1 MRLRSL
7 DLFLALAIAVAN
19 VAWAVFTMSDNM
31 ASLSAVSVA
40 LALPLVFLIPGY
52 LITETLFPHRALETV
67 QRLTFSIALSISV
80 AIFGGFLLDQ
90 LPTGLRL
97 LPWVIWLGALTA
109 VFALL
114 AYVRRKNQPA
124 PPHMQAQDQPRRG
137 RVQISAFLLFGMAA
151 LVIVLSVLYSVVG
164 AEQRTHPGYT
174 NLWIVPA
181 VESGNTCAVSVGMQ
195 SYELATTTYRVV
207 VNTNRA
213 QTASWSSVSLVPQ
226 QQWAQLEPI
235 PVGGDTSLVV
245 QVQLYRL
252 DQPQTIYRHVDLT
265 FHVASNGNVKQ
276 CSIS

>member
-7 DLFLALAIAVAN
+7 DLFLALALAVAN

-31 ASLSAVSVA
+31 ASLSAISIA

-90 LPTGLRL
+90 LPTGLRI

-114 AYVRRKNQPA
+114 AYVRRKSQPA
-124 PPHMQAQDQPRRG
+124 PPQMQDQPRRG
-137 RVQISAFLLFGMAA
+137 RVQFSAFLLFGMAA

-174 NLWIVPA
+174 NIWMVPA
-181 VESGNTCAVSVGMQ
+181 VESGNTCAVSIGIQ
-195 SYELATTTYRVV
+195 SFELAQTTYRVV
-207 VNTNRA
+207 METNRT
-213 QTASWSSVSLVPQ
+213 QTATWSPVSLVPQ
-226 QQWAQLEPI
+226 QQWAQLEPV
-235 PVGGDTSLVV
+235 PVGGDTSLFV

-252 DQPQTIYRHVDLT
+252 DQPQTIYLSTHLT
-265 FHVASNGNVKQ
+265 LHVASNGNVKQ
-276 CSIS
+276 CSMS